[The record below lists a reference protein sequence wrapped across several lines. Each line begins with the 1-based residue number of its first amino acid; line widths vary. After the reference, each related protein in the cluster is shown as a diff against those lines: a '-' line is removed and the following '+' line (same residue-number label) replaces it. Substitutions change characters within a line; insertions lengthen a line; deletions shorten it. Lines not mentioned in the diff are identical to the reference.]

1 MSSIGLLLKIAD
13 GGTSPHEA
21 VTQEVG
27 CGLKRAISHF
37 SGFCPSASRGRP
49 LRRSIDLANPHRGGA
64 SGCGGRGTPYR
75 KRCRPAP
82 PLEKKKNSREDGE
95 GGVGLPRPS
104 DRSTRATYLGALSL
118 PSRGL
123 SIAESAVE
131 RVAVAEA
138 LAVPAKGTGEANS
151 LLANRVVLQGSE
163 SRV

>member
-1 MSSIGLLLKIAD
+1 MWRERYPVQKEMQAGSTAGKEEEQP
-13 GGTSPHEA
+13 G
-21 VTQEVG
+21 
-27 CGLKRAISHF
+27 R
-37 SGFCPSASRGRP
+37 RGR
-49 LRRSIDLANPHRGGA
+49 
-64 SGCGGRGTPYR
+64 
-75 KRCRPAP
+75 
-82 PLEKKKNSREDGE
+82 
-95 GGVGLPRPS
+95 GVGLPRPS

-151 LLANRVVLQGSE
+151 PLANRVVLQGSE